1 MNSVARVH
9 SGKRHRVLCL
19 VSTPTE
25 CFLRG
30 LAGPGVKEHLFRTAL
45 VNTGQDRKKVD
56 IGGDPLTSKSKKKGS
71 KRREREKEGKGVG
84 KT

>member
-1 MNSVARVH
+1 M
-9 SGKRHRVLCL
+9 
-19 VSTPTE
+19 
-25 CFLRG
+25 
-30 LAGPGVKEHLFRTAL
+30 KEHLFRTAL